1 MSAPLLPVLPG
12 TTQQRFLT
20 KGETLFHQGDRSFA
34 IFAVR
39 HGRMRMVRQLA
50 DGQSVVLYVARDG
63 DTFAEASLFSP
74 AYHCDAVADID
85 SEIEIYP
92 KDVLADTLDLL
103 PETVRS
109 LLAHLAGQVIT
120 LRARLEIRNIRAAEE
135 RVIQYL
141 HLVAGDGDRDA
152 DGKRAIEFSQPLK
165 DIAAEIGLTHES
177 FYRTLAKLEG
187 AGIIARDGRTVT
199 LLA

>member
-1 MSAPLLPVLPG
+1 MSASPFPGLPEAANA
-12 TTQQRFLT
+12 RFLA
-20 KGETLFHQGDRSFA
+20 KGETLFRQGDRSFA

-39 HGRMRMVRQLA
+39 RGRMRMVRHHA
-50 DGQSVVLYVARDG
+50 DGHAVVLYVAKDG

-92 KDVLADTLDLL
+92 KDAIAGALDGL

-135 RVIQYL
+135 RVLQYL
-141 HLVAGDGDRDA
+141 HLVAGDGDGA
-152 DGKRAIEFSQPLK
+152 VAFSQPLK
-165 DIAAEIGLTHES
+165 DVAAEIGLSHES
-177 FYRTLAKLEG
+177 FYRTLAKLET
-187 AGIIARDGRTVT
+187 AGMIARDGRTVT
-199 LLA
+199 LLT

>member
-12 TTQQRFLT
+12 TTQQRFLA

-92 KDVLADTLDLL
+92 KDVLADTLDRL

-141 HLVAGDGDRDA
+141 HLVAGDGD
-152 DGKRAIEFSQPLK
+152 GTIEFSQPLK
-165 DIAAEIGLTHES
+165 DIAAEIGLTHET